1 MSFHTYHT
9 YGYGVE
15 LTNVTCDSPDRLKL
29 LLSVAPEF
37 QKQVNEW
44 FEQNEIEEPTV
55 DDYLELEESYNLGY
69 AYILQQVILE
79 AEGIEFTPCDDFD
92 DRIYLLYEPFYP
104 WDMPDKDKS
113 LKERDIACIL
123 VRYLTFLTSEEIP
136 VDYYSPENGG

>member
-1 MSFHTYHT
+1 MSFYAWHT

-15 LTNVTCDSPDRLKL
+15 LTNVTCDSPDRIKL
-29 LLSVAPEF
+29 LLSVAPNFE
-37 QKQVNEW
+37 KKVNEW
-44 FEQNEIEEPTV
+44 FEQNEIKEPTV

-92 DRIYLLYEPFYP
+92 DRIYLLYEPSYP

-136 VDYYSPENGG
+136 IDYYSPENGG